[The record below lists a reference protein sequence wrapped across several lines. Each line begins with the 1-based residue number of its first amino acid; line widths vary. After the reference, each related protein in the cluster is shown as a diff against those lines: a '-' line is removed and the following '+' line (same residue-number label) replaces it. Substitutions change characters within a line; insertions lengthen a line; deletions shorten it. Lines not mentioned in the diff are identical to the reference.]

1 MTKSL
6 YQRMTIV
13 RGIRVKKNKKALLD
27 KLEIAKQILIRE
39 FHPKKIILFGS
50 LAHGKEVHPFSDID
64 LVVEGLGD
72 NYLKAGG
79 RLIDEVGECID
90 LKPLEMLE
98 KDFKEYV
105 LQYGKVIYTS
115 T

>member
-1 MTKSL
+1 
-6 YQRMTIV
+6 
-13 RGIRVKKNKKALLD
+13 
-27 KLEIAKQILIRE
+27 
-39 FHPKKIILFGS
+39 